1 MPVARRRA
9 QTTWEGSAAE
19 GSGTLNLVT
28 SGAGGAFPVSLS
40 KRADEADRSQTNP
53 EELIA
58 GAHSTCYAM
67 AFSNVLSQQ
76 GNPPD
81 RLDVKARV
89 TLDKAGE
96 GFAITESELTVTGVV
111 PGLDQAA
118 FAAAAKTAEASCP
131 VSNALRGNVEI
142 VLNATLES

>member
-9 QTTWEGSAAE
+9 ETTWQGSAAE

-28 SGAGGAFPVSLS
+28 SGAGGAFPVSLVS
-40 KRADEADRSQTNP
+40 RAQDADRSQTNP

-58 GAHSTCYAM
+58 GAHSTCFAM

-76 GNPPD
+76 GNPPES
-81 RLDVKARV
+81 LDVKARV
-89 TLDKAGE
+89 TLDRAGE

-111 PGLDQAA
+111 PGIDQAG
-118 FAAAAKTAEASCP
+118 FEEAARTAEQACP
-131 VSNALRGNVEI
+131 VSNALRGNVDI
-142 VLNATLES
+142 VLKVTLDS

>member
-9 QTTWEGSAAE
+9 ETVWQGSAAE
-19 GSGTLNLVT
+19 GSGKLNLTT
-28 SGAGGAFPVSLS
+28 SHAGGELPVSLTS
-40 KRADEADRSQTNP
+40 RAQDSDHTQTNP

-81 RLDVKARV
+81 QLDVKARV

-118 FAAAAKTAEASCP
+118 FEAAARTADEACP
-131 VSNALRGNVEI
+131 VSNALRNNVEI
-142 VLNATLES
+142 VLKATLQG